1 MAFATRERTAYH
13 ELSLSRRRKGYT
25 GAWEVGIG
33 ADEKIGHE
41 KVKRG
46 LSPSVCLG
54 WSGSSWVQ
62 AQFMFRVCTL
72 CWDLAPSKQICRQAY
87 C

>member
-33 ADEKIGHE
+33 ANEKIGHE
-41 KVKRG
+41 KVGRWDDTD
-46 LSPSVCLG
+46 SIN
-54 WSGSSWVQ
+54 
-62 AQFMFRVCTL
+62 FRTGFRL
-72 CWDLAPSKQICRQAY
+72 N
-87 C
+87 